1 MVRNYKRKT
10 NRANWSEEK
19 MKLAILAVENKEL
32 SIRKAAVVFGVPKD
46 SLNRRVKGKLKSLS
60 AGEKHKKILG
70 RYRAILTHDQ
80 EKELEDHII
89 NMDQAF
95 YGLSINDI
103 RAIVYDYCQK
113 NNIKNNFNSDNKM
126 AGRDFVE
133 GFMKRHP
140 KLSLRRPKK
149 VEESW
154 KSKKAEEQ
162 QPKAKKADNKKSA
175 I

>member
-1 MVRNYKRKT
+1 VN
-10 NRANWSEEK
+10 
-19 MKLAILAVENKEL
+19 
-32 SIRKAAVVFGVPKD
+32 
-46 SLNRRVKGKLKSLS
+46 GKLKSLS
-60 AGEKHKKILG
+60 AEEKHKNILG

-126 AGRDFVE
+126 AGRDSVT
-133 GFMKRHP
+133 GFTKRHP
-140 KLSLRRPKK
+140 KLSLRLMRTCF
-149 VEESW
+149 W
-154 KSKKAEEQ
+154 
-162 QPKAKKADNKKSA
+162 
-175 I
+175 IT